1 MPTTYSTRQQGE
13 MLDLICL
20 RHYGPRDGVVE
31 RVLDVN
37 PGLADKG
44 AVLPLGTRITLP
56 DLPTA
61 LKPVATIKLWD

>member
-1 MPTTYSTRQQGE
+1 MATTHRTGQGE

-20 RHYGPRDGVVE
+20 RHYGPREGVVE

-44 AVLPLGTRITLP
+44 AVLPLGTLVQLP
-56 DLPTA
+56 DLPVTLTTA
-61 LKPVATIKLWD
+61 ATIKLWD